1 MMVAPPTELG
11 ADYRPL
17 LTQFENA
24 VLEKVGPE
32 ISQAPQAPTTSA
44 TPTSASSTVSAS
56 PTVTK
61 P

>member
-1 MMVAPPTELG
+1 MMVAPPAELG

-24 VLEKVGPE
+24 VLEKIGHK
-32 ISQAPQAPTTSA
+32 ISEAPPAPTASA
-44 TPTSASSTVSAS
+44 TPASASSTASAS